1 MASTQQNLHQ
11 FSREVTEIMP
21 FLLREFVKRE
31 KNELATGRI
40 SFPQMVALDL
50 LVQRSKV
57 KMSEIAHA
65 LSVQLSTATPLVD
78 RLVRQ
83 GMAARSRDEKDRRLV
98 WVTVTPKGRKVINN
112 IIREKQ
118 ASIRAIFGALTA
130 EERGQYLCVLKKVRC
145 HLIGQE
151 PQKCPASFS
160 RA

>member
-1 MASTQQNLHQ
+1 MPNSSKSLID
-11 FSREVTEIMP
+11 FSRQVTEIMP

-50 LVQRSKV
+50 LAQRSKV

-78 RLVRQ
+78 RLVRE

-98 WVTVTPKGRKVINN
+98 WVTATEKGRKVVAN
-112 IIREKQ
+112 IIREKE
-118 ASIRAIFGALTA
+118 ASIRAIFGSLTE
-130 EERGQYLCVLKKVRC
+130 EERCQYLCVLKKVRC
-145 HLIGQE
+145 HLIGEE
-151 PQKCPASFS
+151 PKQCI
-160 RA
+160 

>member
-1 MASTQQNLHQ
+1 MTPKQASLHQ

-50 LVQRSKV
+50 LAQRTRV

-78 RLVRQ
+78 RLIRE
-83 GMAARSRDEKDRRLV
+83 GMAARSRDDKDRRLV
-98 WVTVTPKGRKVINN
+98 WVTVTAKGRKVLNN
-112 IIREKQ
+112 ILREKQ
-118 ASIRAIFGALTA
+118 ASIRAIFGALTE
-130 EERGQYLCVLKKVRC
+130 EERAQYLCVLKKVRC
-145 HLIGQE
+145 HLIGEE
-151 PQKCPASFS
+151 PKACTKPT

>member
-1 MASTQQNLHQ
+1 MTPKQASLHR

-50 LVQRSKV
+50 LAQRSRV
-57 KMSEIAHA
+57 KMTEIAHA

-78 RLVRQ
+78 RLIRE
-83 GMAARSRDEKDRRLV
+83 GMAARSRDDKDRRLV
-98 WVTVTPKGRKVINN
+98 WVTPTAKGRKVLNN
-112 IIREKQ
+112 ILREKQ
-118 ASIRAIFGALTA
+118 ASIRAIFGALTE
-130 EERGQYLCVLKKVRC
+130 EERAQYLCVLKKVRC
-145 HLIGQE
+145 HLIGEE
-151 PQKCPASFS
+151 PKACIKPT

>member
-1 MASTQQNLHQ
+1 MPKNDSSLNQ

-31 KNELATGRI
+31 KNELATGHI

-50 LVQRSKV
+50 LSQRSRV
-57 KMSEIAHA
+57 RMSEVAHA
-65 LSVQLSTATPLVD
+65 LSIQLSTATPLVD
-78 RLVRQ
+78 RLIRQ
-83 GMAARSRDEKDRRLV
+83 GMATRERDDKDRRLV
-98 WVTVTPKGRKVINN
+98 WVTVTPKGRKVVQN

-118 ASIRAIFGALTA
+118 ASIRAIFGALTE

-145 HLIGQE
+145 HLIGEE
-151 PQKCPASFS
+151 PKKCPPSHS

>member
-1 MASTQQNLHQ
+1 MTPKQASLHQ

-31 KNELATGRI
+31 KNDLATGRI

-50 LVQRSKV
+50 LAQRSRV

-78 RLVRQ
+78 RLICE
-83 GMAARSRDEKDRRLV
+83 GMAARSRDDKDRRLV
-98 WVTVTPKGRKVINN
+98 WVTATAKGRKVVGDIL
-112 IIREKQ
+112 REKQ
-118 ASIRAIFGALTA
+118 ASIRAIFGALTD
-130 EERGQYLCVLKKVRC
+130 EERAQYLCVLKKVRC
-145 HLIGQE
+145 HLIGEE
-151 PQKCPASFS
+151 PKSCVKPA

>member
-1 MASTQQNLHQ
+1 MTPKQASLHK

-50 LVQRSKV
+50 LSQRSKV

-65 LSVQLSTATPLVD
+65 LSIQISTATPLVD
-78 RLVRQ
+78 RLTRQ
-83 GMAARSRDEKDRRLV
+83 GMATRAHDEKDRRLV
-98 WVTVTPKGRKVINN
+98 WVTITPKGRKVVGD

-118 ASIRAIFGALTA
+118 ASIRAIFGALTDQ
-130 EERGQYLCVLKKVRC
+130 ERSQYLCTLKKVRC
-145 HLIGQE
+145 HLIGEE
-151 PQKCPASFS
+151 PKTCIKPT

>member
-1 MASTQQNLHQ
+1 MKTNPAFTIQE
-11 FSREVTEIMP
+11 FSRQVTEIMP

-50 LVQRSKV
+50 LAQRSKV

-83 GMAARSRDEKDRRLV
+83 GMAARSRDENDRRLV
-98 WVTVTPKGRKVINN
+98 WVSATAKGRKVVAN

-118 ASIRAIFGALTA
+118 NSIREIFGGLTD
-130 EERGQYLCVLKKVRC
+130 EERCQYLCVLKKVRC
-145 HLIGQE
+145 HLIGEE
-151 PQKCPASFS
+151 PKKCE
-160 RA
+160 

>member
-1 MASTQQNLHQ
+1 MTPKQASLHQ

-50 LVQRSKV
+50 LAQRTRV

-78 RLVRQ
+78 RLIRA
-83 GMAARSRDEKDRRLV
+83 GMAARSRDDKDRRLV
-98 WVTVTPKGRKVINN
+98 WVTVTTKGRKVLNN
-112 IIREKQ
+112 ILREKQ
-118 ASIRAIFGALTA
+118 ASIRAIFGALTE
-130 EERGQYLCVLKKVRC
+130 EERAQYLCVLKKVRC
-145 HLIGQE
+145 HLIGEE
-151 PQKCPASFS
+151 PKACVKPT